1 MSTRFRFYQADVF
14 TREPFAGN
22 AVAVFPDA
30 DDLTVEL
37 MQKIARELN
46 LSETAFVTGS
56 AEATRRVRFFTPSC
70 ELPFAGHP
78 TLGTWFVLATEG
90 FVTFS
95 SNGTTRFLQETAA
108 GTLGVELE
116 CRDGVPGPVTMEQFS
131 PRYAREIDDVATLER
146 LLGMPP
152 GAISRMPTPPQ
163 VVSTGLFQA
172 IVPVESLA
180 AVSAARVHAGL
191 LTEFLRR
198 YDTDCAMCFSLE
210 AVAADCFAHCRV
222 FAPGI
227 GVAEDPVTGSAAGAL
242 GAYAV
247 RQGLVR
253 PEGGRASLKLEQG
266 LELGRPGQVHV
277 EVQTDD
283 GGMATAVRVGG
294 ECVVVLE
301 GEVRV

>member
-1 MSTRFRFYQADVF
+1 MSRRFRFYQADVF
-14 TREPFAGN
+14 TREPFSGN

-30 DDLTVEL
+30 EEMPIAL

-46 LSETAFVTGS
+46 LSETAFVTRS
-56 AEATRRVRFFTPSC
+56 AVATRRVRFFTPSC

-90 FVTFS
+90 FVPFERD
-95 SNGTTRFLQETAA
+95 GTTRFTQEIGA

-116 CRDGVPGPVTMEQFS
+116 GRAGGVEHVTMDQLP
-131 PRYAREIDDVATLER
+131 PRFERQVDDLATLER
-146 LLGMPP
+146 LLGIPS
-152 GAISRMPTPPQ
+152 GAITKTATAPQ
-163 VVSTGLFQA
+163 IVSTGIPQA
-172 IVPVESLA
+172 IVPVASLSA
-180 AVSAARVHAGL
+180 LSAARVHSGL

-198 YDTDCAMCFSLE
+198 YGTDCAMCFSLE
-210 AVAADCFAHCRV
+210 AVAAECFAHCRV
-222 FAPGI
+222 FAPGL

-247 RQGLVR
+247 HQGLI
-253 PEGGRASLKLEQG
+253 EADGGRVSLLLEQG
-266 LELGRPGQVHV
+266 LELGRPGRVNV
-277 EVQTDD
+277 EVQIKES
-283 GGMATAVRVGG
+283 GGMAVRVRG